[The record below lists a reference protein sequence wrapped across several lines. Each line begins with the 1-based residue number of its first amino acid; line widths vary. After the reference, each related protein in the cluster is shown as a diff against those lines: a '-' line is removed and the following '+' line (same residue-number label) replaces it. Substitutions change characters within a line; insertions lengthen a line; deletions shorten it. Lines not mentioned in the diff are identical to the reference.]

1 MTIDSDKILHD
12 LLNSLDSLEGIRPEE
27 IPNIALY
34 MDQVTTF
41 MDAQLASSRRFES
54 DKVLTKTMINN
65 YAKNKLLPP
74 PVKKKYSPE
83 HMMLLVFIY
92 YFKNILSITDIQ
104 TLLAPITD
112 RYFGT
117 ESGFSIKDIYDEIFQ
132 MEKEEIASVKED
144 LLKKADV
151 SKSMFGSSPE
161 EDREFLQLFSFICL
175 LSFDVYLK
183 KQMIE
188 HMVDELASLADTA
201 DFKVGAIY
209 INGQNDTAGYTFQH
223 HSGIT
228 KAMENLGLDP
238 ASQLLIVDNVAEDYT
253 AVSNAIDTLAGQGA
267 NIIFGISFGYIDA
280 MNDKAEEYP
289 EIIFSHATG
298 YMGNDTNFNNYFGR
312 IYQARYLTG
321 VAAGLK
327 SLEMGNNSIGYVAAY
342 NREYAETCSG
352 INAFALGVQAVNPDA
367 VVHVNK
373 ISTWGDENLERQA
386 AQALIDTY
394 DCCVIGQHC
403 DSAQPQLV
411 AAENNVFGCGYNS
424 DMTEQAPNAHL
435 TAAIWHWDV
444 YYQAAIETAMTC
456 GGAENFVTEMG
467 GNAYYAGLSEGFVDA
482 STLNELVAAPGT
494 AAAMEAVRE
503 LIDSGE
509 WDVFSGV
516 KLNITVDAEADTAAV
531 EQVDAP
537 LMSDG
542 YELKDGEVV
551 EMANPEIVPAGGAS
565 VTDDV
570 IKSGMNY
577 NVAGVVEG

>member
-1 MTIDSDKILHD
+1 MKKLLAFVMAAAMTL
-12 LLNSLDSLEGIRPEE
+12 SLAACGGGSSSSAGTSTPAGTSSA
-27 IPNIALY
+27 PA
-34 MDQVTTF
+34 
-41 MDAQLASSRRFES
+41 ASS
-54 DKVLTKTMINN
+54 T
-65 YAKNKLLPP
+65 P
-74 PVKKKYSPE
+74 
-83 HMMLLVFIY
+83 
-92 YFKNILSITDIQ
+92 
-104 TLLAPITD
+104 
-112 RYFGT
+112 
-117 ESGFSIKDIYDEIFQ
+117 
-132 MEKEEIASVKED
+132 
-144 LLKKADV
+144 
-151 SKSMFGSSPE
+151 
-161 EDREFLQLFSFICL
+161 
-175 LSFDVYLK
+175 
-183 KQMIE
+183 
-188 HMVDELASLADTA
+188 ADTA

-435 TAAIWHWDV
+435 TAAIWPLGCV
-444 YYQAAIETAMTC
+444 
-456 GGAENFVTEMG
+456 
-467 GNAYYAGLSEGFVDA
+467 LSGRHRDRYD
-482 STLNELVAAPGT
+482 LRRR
-494 AAAMEAVRE
+494 RE
-503 LIDSGE
+503 LCHR
-509 WDVFSGV
+509 
-516 KLNITVDAEADTAAV
+516 
-531 EQVDAP
+531 
-537 LMSDG
+537 DG
-542 YELKDGEVV
+542 RQRLLRRPVRGLRGRLH
-551 EMANPEIVPAGGAS
+551 PERAGGCPRHRRRHGGRA
-565 VTDDV
+565 
-570 IKSGMNY
+570 
-577 NVAGVVEG
+577 